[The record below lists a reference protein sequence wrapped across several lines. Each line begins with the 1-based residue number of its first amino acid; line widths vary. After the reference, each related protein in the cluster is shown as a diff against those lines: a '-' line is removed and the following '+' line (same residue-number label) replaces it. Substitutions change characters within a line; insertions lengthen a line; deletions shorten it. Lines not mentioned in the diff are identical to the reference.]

1 MLNISTYLQ
10 RKYFQIIYSTC
21 KISKN
26 CVSLFLDFRE
36 LRDWGLQKMFPRN
49 FLLSQQQKTRFLVT
63 SKSLRMHHKLIWR
76 KVVLSCAC
84 IPNYLPSSNSF
95 FQVHALFCEWIKKNI
110 ENWSECVIVAPDE
123 GACKRC
129 TAIANDLNLDFAL
142 INNRNKG
149 GEIKYYLV

>member
-1 MLNISTYLQ
+1 MQ
-10 RKYFQIIYSTC
+10 RTYFQTIQIF

-26 CVSLFLDFRE
+26 S
-36 LRDWGLQKMFPRN
+36 RDSTFWILEYYEIGGYKKMFPRN

-63 SKSLRMHHKLIWR
+63 SKSLRIHHKLIWR